1 MRTKKTVKKKYKVLI
16 EGIYRTWVEVE
27 AESAFDALMSENINI
42 PKDIQ
47 VNINDIEDFIPIEVE
62 YINNQKENDNESK

>member
-62 YINNQKENDNESK
+62 DINNQKENDNECN

>member
-47 VNINDIEDFIPIEVE
+47 VNINDIEYFIPIEVE
-62 YINNQKENDNESK
+62 DINNQKENDNESK

>member
-1 MRTKKTVKKKYKVLI
+1 MRTRKTAKKKYKVLI

-42 PKDIQ
+42 QKDIQ

-62 YINNQKENDNESK
+62 DINNQKENDNESK

>member
-1 MRTKKTVKKKYKVLI
+1 MRTKKTSKKKYKVLI
-16 EGIYRTWVEVE
+16 EGVYRTWVEVE

-47 VNINDIEDFIPIEVE
+47 VNINNIEYFIPIEVE
-62 YINNQKENDNESK
+62 NINNQKENKQ

>member
-47 VNINDIEDFIPIEVE
+47 VNINDIEYFIPIEVE
-62 YINNQKENDNESK
+62 DINNQKENNNESK

>member
-1 MRTKKTVKKKYKVLI
+1 MGKYKVLV
-16 EGIYRTWVEVE
+16 EGTYRTWVEVE

-47 VNINDIEDFIPIEVE
+47 VNINDIEEFTPIGVIE
-62 YINNQKENDNESK
+62 INKI

>member
-47 VNINDIEDFIPIEVE
+47 VNIYDIEDFIPIEVE
-62 YINNQKENDNESK
+62 DINNQKENDNESK

>member
-16 EGIYRTWVEVE
+16 EGIIYRTWVEVE

-47 VNINDIEDFIPIEVE
+47 VNINDIEDLIPIEVE
-62 YINNQKENDNESK
+62 DINNQKENEQ

>member
-47 VNINDIEDFIPIEVE
+47 VNINDIEYFIPIEVE
-62 YINNQKENDNESK
+62 DINNQKENNNESR

>member
-1 MRTKKTVKKKYKVLI
+1 MRTKKTAKKKYKVLI
-16 EGIYRTWVEVE
+16 EGVYRTWVEVE

-62 YINNQKENDNESK
+62 DINNQKQNDNESK

>member
-42 PKDIQ
+42 PKGIQ
-47 VNINDIEDFIPIEVE
+47 VNINEIEGFIPIEVE
-62 YINNQKENDNESK
+62 DINNQKENENESK